1 MLNTFDWASIDHPET
16 FDQIA
21 MYRYRDQYAHV
32 AVYREFCDYLGRT
45 PERVLAVSQIPYL
58 PISFFKT
65 HQVLRA
71 GADTSH
77 YFTSSATTGMVPSKH
92 YVPRLDVYEKSFRQG
107 WELFYGPVENYCV
120 LALLPSYL
128 ERGGSSL
135 VYMAQDMIQRS
146 GHPKSGFYLDQFKE
160 LSETLL
166 ALEASQ
172 TPTLLL
178 GVTFALLDFAAQY
191 PMALK
196 HTIVMET
203 GGMKGRGREMIR
215 EEVHQKLSEAWG
227 GAAIHSEY
235 GMTELLSQAYSLGG
249 GVFSCPPWM
258 RVNIRDTEDPL
269 TRLPEGQSGGIDII
283 DLANVDSCS
292 FISTQDLGRATGPGQ
307 FKVLGRFDH
316 AEIRGC
322 NLLVAVNQ

>member
-1 MLNTFDWASIDHPET
+1 MPNTFDWASIDHPET

-128 ERGGSSL
+128 ERTGSSL

-249 GVFSCPPWM
+249 GVFSSPPWM

>member
-1 MLNTFDWASIDHPET
+1 MPNTFDWASIDHPET

-32 AVYREFCDYLGRT
+32 AVYQEFCDHLGRT

-71 GADTSH
+71 GVDTSH

-128 ERGGSSL
+128 ERTGSSL

-178 GVTFALLDFAAQY
+178 GVTFALLDFSAQY

-215 EEVHQKLSEAWG
+215 EEVHQKLSDAWG

-258 RVNIRDTEDPL
+258 QVNIRDTEDPL

>member
-1 MLNTFDWASIDHPET
+1 MPNTFDWASIDHPET

-32 AVYREFCDYLGRT
+32 AVYQEFCDHLGRT

-178 GVTFALLDFAAQY
+178 GVTFALLDFSAQY

-215 EEVHQKLSEAWG
+215 EEVHQKLSDAWG

>member
-1 MLNTFDWASIDHPET
+1 MPNTFDWASIDHPET

-32 AVYREFCDYLGRT
+32 VVYREFCDYLGRT

-128 ERGGSSL
+128 ERTGSSL

-178 GVTFALLDFAAQY
+178 GVTFALLDFSAQY

-215 EEVHQKLSEAWG
+215 EEVHQKLSDAWG

-283 DLANVDSCS
+283 DLANADSCS

>member
-1 MLNTFDWASIDHPET
+1 MPNTFDWASIDHPET

-32 AVYREFCDYLGRT
+32 AVYREFCDHLGRT

-92 YVPRLDVYEKSFRQG
+92 YVPRLDAYEKSFRQG

-128 ERGGSSL
+128 ERTGSSL

-178 GVTFALLDFAAQY
+178 GVTFALLDFSAQY

-196 HTIVMET
+196 HTIDMET

-283 DLANVDSCS
+283 DLANADSCS

>member
-1 MLNTFDWASIDHPET
+1 MPNTFDWASIDHPET

-128 ERGGSSL
+128 ERTGSSL

-178 GVTFALLDFAAQY
+178 GVTFALLDFSAQY

>member
-1 MLNTFDWASIDHPET
+1 MPNTFDWASIDHPET

-32 AVYREFCDYLGRT
+32 EVYRDFCDHLGRT

-71 GADTSH
+71 GVDTSH

-178 GVTFALLDFAAQY
+178 GVTFALLDFSAQY

-215 EEVHQKLSEAWG
+215 EEVHQKLSDAWG

-283 DLANVDSCS
+283 DLANADSCS

>member
-1 MLNTFDWASIDHPET
+1 MPNTFDWASIDHPET

-32 AVYREFCDYLGRT
+32 AVYQEFCDHLGRT

-128 ERGGSSL
+128 ERTGSSL

-178 GVTFALLDFAAQY
+178 GVTFALLDFSAQY

-215 EEVHQKLSEAWG
+215 EEVHQKLSDAWG

-283 DLANVDSCS
+283 DLANADSCS

>member
-1 MLNTFDWASIDHPET
+1 MPNTFDWASIDHPET

-128 ERGGSSL
+128 ERTGSSL

-178 GVTFALLDFAAQY
+178 GVTFALLDFSAQY

-283 DLANVDSCS
+283 DLANADSCS

>member
-1 MLNTFDWASIDHPET
+1 MPNTFDWASIDHPET

-32 AVYREFCDYLGRT
+32 AVYQEFCDHLGRT

-128 ERGGSSL
+128 ERTGSSL

-178 GVTFALLDFAAQY
+178 GVTFALLDFSAQY

-215 EEVHQKLSEAWG
+215 EEVHQKLSDAWG

>member
-1 MLNTFDWASIDHPET
+1 MPNTFDWASIDHPET

-32 AVYREFCDYLGRT
+32 AVYQEFCDHLGRT

-128 ERGGSSL
+128 ERTGSTL

-172 TPTLLL
+172 TPTLLF
-178 GVTFALLDFAAQY
+178 GVTFALLDFSAQY

-203 GGMKGRGREMIR
+203 
-215 EEVHQKLSEAWG
+215 
-227 GAAIHSEY
+227 
-235 GMTELLSQAYSLGG
+235 
-249 GVFSCPPWM
+249 
-258 RVNIRDTEDPL
+258 
-269 TRLPEGQSGGIDII
+269 
-283 DLANVDSCS
+283 
-292 FISTQDLGRATGPGQ
+292 
-307 FKVLGRFDH
+307 
-316 AEIRGC
+316 
-322 NLLVAVNQ
+322 

>member
-1 MLNTFDWASIDHPET
+1 MPNTFDWASIDHPET

-32 AVYREFCDYLGRT
+32 AVYQEFCDHLGRT

-178 GVTFALLDFAAQY
+178 GVTFALLDFSAQY

-215 EEVHQKLSEAWG
+215 EEVHQKLSDAWG

-283 DLANVDSCS
+283 DLANADSCS

>member
-1 MLNTFDWASIDHPET
+1 MPNTFDWASIDHPET

-32 AVYREFCDYLGRT
+32 AVYQEFCDHLGRT

-128 ERGGSSL
+128 ERTGSSL

-172 TPTLLL
+172 SPTLLL

-215 EEVHQKLSEAWG
+215 EEVHQKLSDAWG

>member
-1 MLNTFDWASIDHPET
+1 ESVE
-16 FDQIA
+16 
-21 MYRYRDQYAHV
+21 
-32 AVYREFCDYLGRT
+32 
-45 PERVLAVSQIPYL
+45 QIPYL

-65 HQVLRA
+65 HQVVRQGSALNRF
-71 GADTSH
+71 
-77 YFTSSATTGMVPSKH
+77 FTSSATTGMVPSKH
-92 YVPRLDVYEKSFRQG
+92 YVPRIDVYEESFRQA

-120 LALLPSYL
+120 LALLPAYL
-128 ERGGSSL
+128 ERTGSSL

-146 GHPKSGFYLDQFKE
+146 GHPKSGFYLDQYQD
-160 LSETLL
+160 LSETILS
-166 ALEASQ
+166 LEAAQ

-178 GVTFALLDFAAQY
+178 GVTFALLDFADQY
-191 PMALK
+191 PMKLK

-215 EEVHQKLSEAWG
+215 EEVHQKLSTAWG
-227 GAAIHSEY
+227 GLSIHSEY
-235 GMTELLSQAYSLGG
+235 GMTELLSQAYSTGN

-258 RVNIRDTEDPL
+258 RVNLRDTEDPL

-292 FISTQDLGRATGPGQ
+292 FISTQDLGRLTAPGQ

>member
-1 MLNTFDWASIDHPET
+1 MPNTFDWASIDHPET

-32 AVYREFCDYLGRT
+32 AVYQEFCDHLGRT

-128 ERGGSSL
+128 ERTGSSL

-178 GVTFALLDFAAQY
+178 GVTFALLDFSAQY

-283 DLANVDSCS
+283 DFANVDSCS

>member
-1 MLNTFDWASIDHPET
+1 MPNTFDWASIDHPET

-32 AVYREFCDYLGRT
+32 VVYREFCDYLGRT

-178 GVTFALLDFAAQY
+178 GVTFALLDFSAQY

-215 EEVHQKLSEAWG
+215 EEVHQKLSDAWG
-227 GAAIHSEY
+227 GTAIHSEY

-258 RVNIRDTEDPL
+258 RVNIRDTEDTL

>member
-1 MLNTFDWASIDHPET
+1 MPNTFDWASIDHPET

-71 GADTSH
+71 GVDTSH

-128 ERGGSSL
+128 ERTGSSL

-178 GVTFALLDFAAQY
+178 GVTFALLDFSAQY

-215 EEVHQKLSEAWG
+215 EEVHQKLSDAWG

-283 DLANVDSCS
+283 DLANADSCS

>member
-1 MLNTFDWASIDHPET
+1 
-16 FDQIA
+16 
-21 MYRYRDQYAHV
+21 
-32 AVYREFCDYLGRT
+32 
-45 PERVLAVSQIPYL
+45 
-58 PISFFKT
+58 
-65 HQVLRA
+65 
-71 GADTSH
+71 
-77 YFTSSATTGMVPSKH
+77 MVPSKH
-92 YVPRLDVYEKSFRQG
+92 YVPRIEVYEASFRLG
-107 WELFYGPVENYCV
+107 WELFYGPIENYCV

-128 ERGGSSL
+128 ERTGSSL

-146 GHPKSGFYLDQFKE
+146 KHPKSGFYLDQFKE

-215 EEVHQKLSEAWG
+215 EEVHQKLSDAWG
-227 GAAIHSEY
+227 GTAIHSEY

-292 FISTQDLGRATGPGQ
+292 FISTQDLGRSTGPGQ

-322 NLLVAVNQ
+322 NLLVAVHQ

>member
-1 MLNTFDWASIDHPET
+1 MPNTFDWASIDHPET

-32 AVYREFCDYLGRT
+32 VVYREFCDYLGRT

-120 LALLPSYL
+120 LAMLPSYL

-178 GVTFALLDFAAQY
+178 GVTFALLDFSAQY

-215 EEVHQKLSEAWG
+215 EEVHQKLSDAWG
-227 GAAIHSEY
+227 GTAIHSEY

>member
-1 MLNTFDWASIDHPET
+1 MPNTFDWASIDHPET

-32 AVYREFCDYLGRT
+32 AVYQEFCDHLGRT

-128 ERGGSSL
+128 ERTGSSL

-178 GVTFALLDFAAQY
+178 GVTFALLDFSAQY

-283 DLANVDSCS
+283 DLANADSCS

>member
-1 MLNTFDWASIDHPET
+1 
-16 FDQIA
+16 
-21 MYRYRDQYAHV
+21 
-32 AVYREFCDYLGRT
+32 
-45 PERVLAVSQIPYL
+45 
-58 PISFFKT
+58 
-65 HQVLRA
+65 
-71 GADTSH
+71 
-77 YFTSSATTGMVPSKH
+77 MVPSKH
-92 YVPRLDVYEKSFRQG
+92 YVPRFDVYEKSFRQG

-178 GVTFALLDFAAQY
+178 GVTFALLDFSAQY

-215 EEVHQKLSEAWG
+215 EEVHQKLSDAWG

-235 GMTELLSQAYSLGG
+235 GMTELLSQAYSFGG

>member
-1 MLNTFDWASIDHPET
+1 MPNTFDWASIDHPET

-32 AVYREFCDYLGRT
+32 AVYQEFCDHLGRT

-128 ERGGSSL
+128 ERTGSSL

>member
-1 MLNTFDWASIDHPET
+1 MPNTFDWASIDHPET

-32 AVYREFCDYLGRT
+32 AVYREFCDYLGRP

-71 GADTSH
+71 GAGISH

-215 EEVHQKLSEAWG
+215 EEVHQKLSDAWG
-227 GAAIHSEY
+227 GTAIHSEY

-258 RVNIRDTEDPL
+258 QVNIRDTEDPL

>member
-1 MLNTFDWASIDHPET
+1 MPNTFDWASIDHPET

-32 AVYREFCDYLGRT
+32 AVYQEFCDHLGRT

-128 ERGGSSL
+128 ERTGSSL

-178 GVTFALLDFAAQY
+178 GVTFALLDFSAQY

-215 EEVHQKLSEAWG
+215 EEVHQKLSDAWG
-227 GAAIHSEY
+227 GTAIHSEY
-235 GMTELLSQAYSLGG
+235 GMTELLSQAYSLGD

-258 RVNIRDTEDPL
+258 QVNIRDTEDPL

>member
-1 MLNTFDWASIDHPET
+1 MPNTFDWAQIDSPEK
-16 FDQIA
+16 FDELA
-21 MYRYRDQYAHV
+21 LNRYRDQYAHV
-32 AVYREFCDYLGRT
+32 AVYQEFCDHLGRS
-45 PERVLAVSQIPYL
+45 PERVESVEQIPYL

-65 HQVLRA
+65 HQVVRQGSALNRF
-71 GADTSH
+71 
-77 YFTSSATTGMVPSKH
+77 FTSSATTGMVPSKH
-92 YVPRLDVYEKSFRQG
+92 YVPRIDVYEESFRQA

-120 LALLPSYL
+120 LALLPAYL
-128 ERGGSSL
+128 ERTGSSL

-146 GHPKSGFYLDQFKE
+146 GHPKSGFYLDQYQD
-160 LSETLL
+160 LSETILS
-166 ALEASQ
+166 LEAAQ

-178 GVTFALLDFAAQY
+178 GVSFALLDFADQY
-191 PMALK
+191 PMKLK

-215 EEVHQKLSEAWG
+215 EEVHQKLSTAWG
-227 GAAIHSEY
+227 GLSIHSEY
-235 GMTELLSQAYSLGG
+235 GMTELLSQAYSTGN

-258 RVNIRDTEDPL
+258 RVNLRDTEDPL

-292 FISTQDLGRATGPGQ
+292 FISTQDLGRLTAPGQ

>member
-1 MLNTFDWASIDHPET
+1 MPNTFDWAQIDSPEK
-16 FDQIA
+16 FDELA
-21 MYRYRDQYAHV
+21 LNRYRDQYAHV
-32 AVYREFCDYLGRT
+32 AVYREFCDHLGRS
-45 PERVLAVSQIPYL
+45 PERVESVEQIPYL

-65 HQVLRA
+65 HQVVRQGSALNRF
-71 GADTSH
+71 
-77 YFTSSATTGMVPSKH
+77 FTSSATTGMVPSKH
-92 YVPRLDVYEKSFRQG
+92 YVPRIDVYEESFRQA

-120 LALLPSYL
+120 LALLPAYL
-128 ERGGSSL
+128 ERTGSSL

-146 GHPKSGFYLDQFKE
+146 GHHKSGFYLDQYQD
-160 LSETLL
+160 LSETILS
-166 ALEASQ
+166 LEAAQ

-178 GVTFALLDFAAQY
+178 GVTFALLDFADQY
-191 PMALK
+191 PMKLK

-215 EEVHQKLSEAWG
+215 EEVHQKLSTAWG
-227 GAAIHSEY
+227 GLSIHSEY
-235 GMTELLSQAYSLGG
+235 GMTELLSQAYSTGN

-258 RVNIRDTEDPL
+258 RVNLRDTEDPL

-292 FISTQDLGRATGPGQ
+292 FISTQDLGRLTAPGQ

>member
-1 MLNTFDWASIDHPET
+1 VE
-16 FDQIA
+16 
-21 MYRYRDQYAHV
+21 
-32 AVYREFCDYLGRT
+32 
-45 PERVLAVSQIPYL
+45 QIPYL

-65 HQVLRA
+65 HQVVRQGSALNRF
-71 GADTSH
+71 
-77 YFTSSATTGMVPSKH
+77 FTSSATTGMVPSKH
-92 YVPRLDVYEKSFRQG
+92 YVPRIDIYEESFRQA

-120 LALLPSYL
+120 LALLPAYL
-128 ERGGSSL
+128 ERTGSSL

-146 GHPKSGFYLDQFKE
+146 GHPKSGFYLDQYQD
-160 LSETLL
+160 LSETILS
-166 ALEASQ
+166 LEAAQ

-178 GVTFALLDFAAQY
+178 GVTFALLDFADQY
-191 PMALK
+191 PMKLK

-215 EEVHQKLSEAWG
+215 EEVHQKLSTAWG
-227 GAAIHSEY
+227 GLSIHSEY
-235 GMTELLSQAYSLGG
+235 GMTELLSQAYSTGN

-258 RVNIRDTEDPL
+258 RVNLRDTEDPL

-292 FISTQDLGRATGPGQ
+292 FISTQDLGRLTAPGQ

>member
-1 MLNTFDWASIDHPET
+1 MPNTFDLAQIDSPEK
-16 FDQIA
+16 FDELA
-21 MYRYRDQYAHV
+21 LNRYLDQYAHV
-32 AVYREFCDYLGRT
+32 AVYREFCDHLGRS
-45 PERVLAVSQIPYL
+45 PERVESVEQIPYL

-65 HQVLRA
+65 HQVVRQGSALNRF
-71 GADTSH
+71 
-77 YFTSSATTGMVPSKH
+77 FTSSATTGMVPSKH
-92 YVPRLDVYEKSFRQG
+92 YVPRIDVYEESFRQA

-120 LALLPSYL
+120 LALLPAYL
-128 ERGGSSL
+128 ERTGSSL

-146 GHPKSGFYLDQFKE
+146 GHPKSGFYLDQYQD
-160 LSETLL
+160 LSETILS
-166 ALEASQ
+166 LEAAQ

-178 GVTFALLDFAAQY
+178 GVTFALLDFADQY
-191 PMALK
+191 PMKLK

-215 EEVHQKLSEAWG
+215 EEVHQKLSTAWG
-227 GAAIHSEY
+227 GLSIHSEY
-235 GMTELLSQAYSLGG
+235 GMTELLSQAYSTGN

-258 RVNIRDTEDPL
+258 RVNLRDTEDPL

-292 FISTQDLGRATGPGQ
+292 FISTQDLGRLTAPGQ

>member
-1 MLNTFDWASIDHPET
+1 MPNTFDWASIDHPET

-128 ERGGSSL
+128 ERTGSSL

-178 GVTFALLDFAAQY
+178 GVTFALLDFSAQY

-215 EEVHQKLSEAWG
+215 EEVHQKLSDAWG

>member
-1 MLNTFDWASIDHPET
+1 MPNTFDWASIDHPET

-32 AVYREFCDYLGRT
+32 AVYQEFCDHLGRT

-128 ERGGSSL
+128 ERTGSSL

-178 GVTFALLDFAAQY
+178 GVTFALLDFSAQY

>member
-1 MLNTFDWASIDHPET
+1 VE
-16 FDQIA
+16 
-21 MYRYRDQYAHV
+21 
-32 AVYREFCDYLGRT
+32 
-45 PERVLAVSQIPYL
+45 QIPYL

-65 HQVLRA
+65 HQVLRQ
-71 GADTSH
+71 GSVLNRF
-77 YFTSSATTGMVPSKH
+77 FTSSATTGMVPSKH
-92 YVPRLDVYEKSFRQG
+92 YVPRIDVYEASFRLG
-107 WELFYGPVENYCV
+107 WELFYGPVENFCV

-128 ERGGSSL
+128 ERTGSSL

-146 GHPKSGFYLDQFKE
+146 KHPKSGFYLDQYQD
-160 LSETLL
+160 LSETILH
-166 ALEASQ
+166 LEATQ

-178 GVTFALLDFAAQY
+178 GVTFALLDFAEQY
-191 PMALK
+191 PMNLK

-215 EEVHQKLSEAWG
+215 EEVHQKLSTAWG
-227 GAAIHSEY
+227 GLSIHSEY
-235 GMTELLSQAYSLGG
+235 GMTELLSQAYSRGN

-258 RVNIRDTEDPL
+258 RVNLRDTEDPL

-292 FISTQDLGRATGPGQ
+292 FISTQDLGRSTGPGQ

-322 NLLVAVNQ
+322 NLLVAVHQ

>member
-1 MLNTFDWASIDHPET
+1 MPNTFDWASIDHPET

-32 AVYREFCDYLGRT
+32 AVYQEFCDHLGRT

-128 ERGGSSL
+128 ERTGSSL

-215 EEVHQKLSEAWG
+215 EEVHQKLSDAWG

-283 DLANVDSCS
+283 DLANADSCS

>member
-1 MLNTFDWASIDHPET
+1 MPNTFDWASIDHPET

-128 ERGGSSL
+128 ERTGSSL

-178 GVTFALLDFAAQY
+178 GVTFALLDFSAQY

-215 EEVHQKLSEAWG
+215 EEVHQKLSDAWG

-283 DLANVDSCS
+283 DLANADSCS